1 MAWNDGE
8 RQPRARLLARDD
20 ENYPPSLLQIHDPPE
35 DLWVR
40 GCLSRLREFLCLPA
54 IGIVGGRDC
63 TAQGEATARRLGYEV
78 GCAGFVVVS
87 GLARGIDAAAHR
99 GALEA
104 GGRTVAV
111 IGCGPDIVYPE
122 ANSRLRRAI
131 LEKGMLLGEQKPG
144 TPPLKQNFPARN
156 RLISGLSAGVVV
168 VEARRRSGSLITARQ
183 ALEQGREVFAV
194 PAPPLLPRAAGTNGL
209 LKAGAGLVENLDDIL
224 QALPWLSEVLDKHA
238 TADGPGV
245 MTQGVALLGW
255 VRDGAQTVDEL
266 ARLSGARIDEIQRLL
281 LDLELGGRVR
291 RGADGRIFAV

>member
-35 DLWVR
+35 GLWVR

-209 LKAGAGLVENLDDIL
+209 LKAGAGLVEDLDDIL
-224 QALPWLSEVLDKHA
+224 QALPWLSEVLDKQ
-238 TADGPGV
+238 TAAEGPGV